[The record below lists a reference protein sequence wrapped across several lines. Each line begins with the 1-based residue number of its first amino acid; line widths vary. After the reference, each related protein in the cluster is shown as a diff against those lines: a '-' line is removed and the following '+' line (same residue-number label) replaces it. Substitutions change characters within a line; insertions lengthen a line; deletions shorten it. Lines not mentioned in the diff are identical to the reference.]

1 MTTILAFVLGAKISG
16 MIATVFVFGVVIFGM
31 LVYEG
36 FDLIRTIC
44 KWLFKKIRSSI
55 NS

>member
-1 MTTILAFVLGAKISG
+1 MTTILAFVLGAKIGG
-16 MIATVFVFGVVIFGM
+16 MIATVLVFGCIFIGM

-55 NS
+55 DS